1 MRLVTGVTLESA
13 LPINHGGHGQSH
25 LGLHAGL
32 DCIELASRLP
42 SGFGFLP
49 PTLVPL
55 TGCSFYNTLSIFRFM
70 GHFAFYIPAFVAPGG
85 GGMHRQNW
93 YFYQLCLLLRL
104 DLKPEHENF
113 GKT

>member
-1 MRLVTGVTLESA
+1 MRHVTRVTQESV
-13 LPINHGGHGQSH
+13 LPIHHGGRGQSH
-25 LGLHAGL
+25 LGVHSGL
-32 DCIELASRLP
+32 DCLELSSRLP

-49 PTLVPL
+49 RTLVPL

-70 GHFAFYIPAFVAPGG
+70 GHFAFYIPSFFAP
-85 GGMHRQNW
+85 GGMHRQTC
-93 YFYQLCLLLRL
+93 YFYQLRLLLRL